1 MKKNRISLIPLILG
15 IISIAVGLFFFARIC
30 GLKDKVYRNYNISLS
45 DAAIEEVFMQD
56 TDEAAMREAFKNAV
70 KKPDKSNR
78 AAAAVSEPAAE
89 AASDSEN
96 IAEGDAAEG
105 GAGAAEEAA
114 EDTAE
119 AGTEVIAAEDTAEAS
134 GTTGDG
140 QAAGAGDEAAETEPA
155 AASAAEPFDVIF
167 EKGLSDVDSLR
178 TAVKMVPIFLG
189 IGALFCIIAALL
201 TIRAKNLDFS
211 SIMRSKITWA
221 AIAEIL
227 ILLVCLITRPDF
239 FNISYQPSTG
249 MLYGSLVDIVNR
261 SSEITIIAMGMTL
274 VLALGGTDLSVGA
287 LVAVSGAFALK
298 LLRWDVTIYN
308 TPGDYSVYPFIL
320 VIVAPLLTCILMG
333 CFNGF
338 LVGQLQLQ
346 PIIATL
352 ILMVSGRG
360 VAQIL
365 TNGKQFTTLYS
376 PFRQIGQ
383 GSLLFLPTPIIITV
397 VVVAAVMIFVRKTAF
412 GTFVESVGI
421 NRSASRLSGI
431 NAKKIIMIVFG
442 LTGFLSGIA
451 GLIYSSR
458 IMSCDSNN
466 AGLNYE
472 TDAILAAVIGGTN
485 MAGGKF
491 SLAGT
496 IIGSIIIRTIV
507 TFVYYFGISAEA
519 TMAFKAMIIAVVI
532 VLQSEPV
539 RNWMAKRAGNRKA
552 AKGGAA

>member
-1 MKKNRISLIPLILG
+1 MNKKKAHLIPLILG
-15 IISIAVGLFFFARIC
+15 IVVIAIGMVFFARIC
-30 GLKDKVYRNYNISLS
+30 RVKDKVYKNYKVSLS
-45 DAAIEEVFMQD
+45 DKAIAEVLAKGSDEEAVRSAFNTAVIKSDASDEMEQFQD
-56 TDEAAMREAFKNAV
+56 MAPEAGAEGEESADAEGGEAAEDA
-70 KKPDKSNR
+70 
-78 AAAAVSEPAAE
+78 AAE
-89 AASDSEN
+89 AAD
-96 IAEGDAAEG
+96 G
-105 GAGAAEEAA
+105 EEAA
-114 EDTAE
+114 
-119 AGTEVIAAEDTAEAS
+119 AAEDAS
-134 GTTGDG
+134 
-140 QAAGAGDEAAETEPA
+140 EEETLTEGA
-155 AASAAEPFDVIF
+155 AADIAAAADGEDPYDTVFP
-167 EKGLSDVDSLR
+167 KGLSGVNSLR
-178 TAVKMVPIFLG
+178 RAVQLSPIFMG
-189 IGALFCIIAALL
+189 IGALLVLIALIMIL
-201 TIRAKNLDFS
+201 RGKNLDFA

-227 ILLVCLITRPDF
+227 ILIVCLIVRPDF
-239 FNISYQPSTG
+239 YNISYQPSTG
-249 MLYGSLVDIVNR
+249 MLYGSLIDIVNR

-274 VLALGGTDLSVGA
+274 ALALGGTDLSVGA

-308 TPGDYSVYPFIL
+308 TPGDYSVQPFIL
-320 VIVAPLLTCILMG
+320 VIILPLLTCLLMG

-338 LVGQLQLQ
+338 LVGWLQLQ

-360 VAQIL
+360 IAQIL

-376 PFRQIGQ
+376 PFRWIGQ
-383 GSLLFLPTPIIITV
+383 GSALFLPTPIIITI

-431 NAKKIIMIVFG
+431 NAKKVIMIVFA

-466 AGLNYE
+466 AGVNYE

-539 RNWMAKRAGNRKA
+539 RNWMAKRAKSREA
-552 AKGGAA
+552 VKGGAA

>member
-1 MKKNRISLIPLILG
+1 MKKNRTALIPLILG
-15 IISIAVGLFFFARIC
+15 LISIAIALFFFAKVCRI
-30 GLKDKVYRNYNISLS
+30 KDKVYKNYKISLS
-45 DAAIEEVFMQD
+45 DTAIDEVFMND
-56 TDEAAMREAFKNAV
+56 NDEAAVREAFNNAV
-70 KKPDKSNR
+70 KKADKSS
-78 AAAAVSEPAAE
+78 AAAVISE
-89 AASDSEN
+89 DQ
-96 IAEGDAAEG
+96 
-105 GAGAAEEAA
+105 AAEEAA
-114 EDTAE
+114 AE
-119 AGTEVIAAEDTAEAS
+119 AAAEAEAVAEETEEPGTEEA
-134 GTTGDG
+134 
-140 QAAGAGDEAAETEPA
+140 QAGPA
-155 AASAAEPFDVIF
+155 AASSADAYDTIF
-167 EKGLSDVDSLR
+167 ANGFSGVKSLR
-178 TAVKMVPIFLG
+178 TAVRMVPVFLG
-189 IGALFCIIAALL
+189 IGAVLCLIAAFLKL
-201 TIRAKNLDFS
+201 RTKHLDFA

-221 AIAEIL
+221 AIAELL
-227 ILLVCLITRPDF
+227 ILLVCLISRPDF

-249 MLYGSLVDIVNR
+249 MLYGSLIDIVNR

-287 LVAVSGAFALK
+287 LVAVAGAFALK
-298 LLRWDVTIYN
+298 LLRWDVAVYV
-308 TPGDYSVYPFIL
+308 TPGDYTVYPFIL
-320 VIVAPLLTCILMG
+320 VIVAPLLTCMLMG

-431 NAKKIIMIVFG
+431 NAKRIIMIVFG

-491 SLAGT
+491 SLTGT

-539 RNWMAKRAGNRKA
+539 RVWMSKRAGERKA
-552 AKGGAA
+552 VKGGAA